1 MAQLGAPDDEALEVG
16 AENRLGEVFGNAQV
30 ITNTDVAEVLQSY
43 ENTMKEQDPTF
54 EPNQVFKL
62 TKEYVDRFKSFKT
75 PASIEEFQ
83 RWALFTQGAL
93 CPGPALIHDT
103 GEPHMPGGWVRL
115 MSGSTVARHRNLIEV
130 HGLTEFEKGL
140 LINLAPEEIDE
151 AKILIPSLDDEA
163 RFPDDVLSRILT
175 ELVTYKNFQ

>member
-83 RWALFTQGAL
+83 R
-93 CPGPALIHDT
+93 
-103 GEPHMPGGWVRL
+103 
-115 MSGSTVARHRNLIEV
+115 NLIEV